1 MAVDHRFASC
11 VESKRRQPAGGLPVW
26 VPLEGTGDEE
36 IPAVRHILQKR
47 LPSFLAESMSGWKDD
62 QARVSQS
69 RQLVLRNHVARHATI
84 VMQGSHSFHLGLQ
97 GQPVQRRILECL
109 RGHNGDFGRLRCAK
123 EALGSRYEWGEP
135 QQHVD
140 FGLFRPVGANGADT
154 GLSVVAHISVGVP
167 EPLNRAGAGG
177 QRHGHLAFQ

>member
-123 EALGSRYEWGEP
+123 EALGSHYEWGEP
-135 QQHVD
+135 Q
-140 FGLFRPVGANGADT
+140 
-154 GLSVVAHISVGVP
+154 
-167 EPLNRAGAGG
+167 
-177 QRHGHLAFQ
+177 